1 MDEIYFNTS
10 NLTVGYNKKPLIKDI
25 NISLKKGEILT
36 LIGPNGGGKSTI
48 LKSISK
54 FLSLINGTV
63 YIDSK
68 SISET
73 SNKELA
79 KKLSVVLTERIRP
92 EMMSCFDVVAT
103 GRYPYTNGFGL
114 LTEHDKKIVK
124 EALEKVHA
132 SDISDKG
139 FLEISDG
146 QRQRIMLARAIAQEP
161 EIIILDEPTS
171 FLDIRHKIELLEILR
186 EMAKEKN
193 ISIIMSL
200 HEVDLASK
208 ISDIVVCVKGEY
220 IERIGTPNEIFT
232 SQIIEDLY
240 DMKTGSYNEV
250 FGSVELP
257 KPSGVA
263 HTFVIAGGGLGVKV
277 FRDLQKK
284 NIPFVTGILYE
295 NDIDFLLA
303 KDLASEIFSIEAFNK
318 VNDELLNQAID
329 RLNSCDTLINTTD
342 SFKELNSFNEIILNK
357 AKELNLKIINY
368 YDGEKDE

>member
-114 LTEHDKKIVK
+114 LTEHDKKKVK

-132 SDISDKG
+132 LDISDKG

-146 QRQRIMLARAIAQEP
+146 QRQRIMLARAISQEP

-232 SQIIEDLY
+232 SEIIEDLY

-257 KPSGVA
+257 KPIGDA

-295 NDIDFLLA
+295 NDIDYLLA